1 MSHSQLWS
9 NDRLAG
15 QISFL
20 VEIDKL
26 KGVLRKTFLMDKSRL
41 ENTAEHSWH
50 VSLMAIVLQEHANNP
65 AVDLNRVIRML
76 LLHDLVEIDA
86 GDTFAYDTQG
96 YLDKEEREQAAA
108 NRLFGLLPEDQ
119 RGEWMKLWREFEDGE
134 TYEAQ
139 YAAALDRLQPV
150 IHNYYTGG
158 VSWKN
163 NGIVRSQVLKRLAP
177 IRQVSDTLWEFTLEI
192 VQRSIEQG
200 ILGEDPIMKER

>member
-1 MSHSQLWS
+1 MPQSQPWSHE
-9 NDRLAG
+9 RLAG

-50 VSLMAIVLQEHANNP
+50 VSLMAIVLQEHANNS

-96 YLDKEEREQAAA
+96 YMDKEEREQAAA
-108 NRLFGLLPEDQ
+108 MRLFGLLPEDQ
-119 RGEWMKLWREFEDGE
+119 REEWMKLWREFEDGE

-158 VSWKN
+158 VSWKRH
-163 NGIVRSQVLKRLAP
+163 GITRAQVLKRLEP
-177 IRQVSDTLWEFTLEI
+177 VRLVSETLWEFTLEI
-192 VQRSIEQG
+192 VQRSIDQE
-200 ILGEDPIMKER
+200 LLLDDPLVKVE

>member
-1 MSHSQLWS
+1 MPQSQPWSHE
-9 NDRLAG
+9 RLAG

-50 VSLMAIVLQEHANNP
+50 VSLMAIVLQEHANNS

-96 YLDKEEREQAAA
+96 YMDKEEREQAAA
-108 NRLFGLLPEDQ
+108 MRLFGLLPEDQ
-119 RGEWMKLWREFEDGE
+119 REEWMKLWREFEDGE
-134 TYEAQ
+134 TYESQ

-158 VSWKN
+158 VSWKRH
-163 NGIVRSQVLKRLAP
+163 GITRAQVLKRLEP
-177 IRQVSDTLWEFTLEI
+177 VRLVSETLWEFTLEI
-192 VQRSIEQG
+192 VQRSIEQE
-200 ILGEDPIMKER
+200 LLLDDPLVKVE

>member
-1 MSHSQLWS
+1 MAQSW
-9 NDRLAG
+9 NNERLSA

-20 VEIDKL
+20 VEVDKL
-26 KGVLRKTFLMDKSRL
+26 KNVLRKTFLMDRSRL

-50 VSLMAIVLQEHANNP
+50 VSLMAVVLQEHAN
-65 AVDLNRVIRML
+65 DQTLHLNHVIRML

-86 GDTFAYDTQG
+86 GDTFAYDTEG
-96 YLDKEEREQAAA
+96 YLDKAVREQEAA

-119 RGEWMKLWREFEDGE
+119 RTEWMEVWREFEDGV

-139 YAAALDRLQPV
+139 FASALDRLQPV

-158 VSWKN
+158 VSWKK

-177 IRQVSDTLWEFTLEI
+177 VQQVSAALWSFALDLIE
-192 VQRSIEQG
+192 RAIEQG
-200 ILGEDPIMKER
+200 LLLDDPITKEV